1 MDLQN
6 RLGKVI
12 LTVEGSPLGGILEQS
27 GYLAIYPMK
36 DLQRGIEELQLLAP
50 RVVVVDHLIMEDG
63 GAEETIMQN
72 STTPIKLFSELRKWG
87 TKVIYLSSSSVYG
100 DGTGFRENDA
110 LHPETPFAIS
120 KVLAEEYIM
129 HYIKDYII
137 LRISPLYGPFEHF
150 NKSYIEYVI
159 TQAKAGKDILAVR
172 DHSVCPLYVRDLI
185 KLLSILSNELSSRK
199 DVFNFGGPD
208 LVSQADIAL
217 LIVSMI
223 EVDARVVPIT
233 RTDMYGAGSW
243 KTSRLEVSS
252 MNCMK
257 IFQKLSLDKRTTIQ
271 QGLAGLLNEY

>member
-1 MDLQN
+1 MGSQN
-6 RLGKVI
+6 RVGKVV

-27 GYLAIYPMK
+27 GYVPIYPMK
-36 DLQRGIEELQLLAP
+36 DIQRGVEELLLRAP

-63 GAEETIMQN
+63 EAEATITQN
-72 STTPIKLFSELRKWG
+72 ATTLIKLFSGLRKWD

-100 DGTGFRENDA
+100 DGTGFRESDA

-120 KVLAEEYIM
+120 KVLAEEYITN
-129 HYIKDYII
+129 ILEDYII
-137 LRISPLYGPFEHF
+137 LRISPLYGPLEHF

-159 TQAKAGKDILAVR
+159 TQAKASKDILAVR
-172 DHSVCPLYVRDLI
+172 DHSVCPLHVKDLI
-185 KLLSILSNELSSRK
+185 KLLSILSDELQMRK
-199 DVFNFGGPD
+199 DVFNFGRPD

-217 LIVSMI
+217 LIISMI
-223 EVDARVVPIT
+223 EVDARVIPIT

-271 QGLAGLLNEY
+271 QGLAGLIKEY